1 MNETDNRN
9 SEELFEFET
18 LEDYGVDALG
28 AAGTSC
34 TNNSSHGSG
43 TEVPQEN

>member
-1 MNETDNRN
+1 MDNEMVLDN
-9 SEELFEFET
+9 EELYSFET

-34 TNNSSHGSG
+34 TNNCSHVVEQSPEG
-43 TEVPQEN
+43 